1 MKEKVSILNLIGNGK
16 LEKLDKLYLLSKLKA
31 NSFLRSVHYSQIM
44 GQGTEFSQYRA
55 YQPGDDIRRLD
66 WKMYARSDKFFVRES
81 DQSKGIKFHFILDG
95 SASML
100 HEDEGLKKLDYS
112 KYLTAALAYI
122 GFNQGDEIEL
132 SIINSDQSIAYGK
145 ISSYKKFVQT
155 IHPIKAKKTWDE
167 NFHINSSRLQKTL
180 IIVLSDFH
188 EMQDEIKN
196 SILKARHANN
206 EILTF
211 CLLSDNEIN
220 CTYSLNS
227 QLQDLETKE
236 IITIK
241 NKASQKKYLEQL
253 EKELAEYK
261 QEFAAKNIDFQI
273 INCSND
279 IDQQIKMVLE
289 KRMLIQRNLN

>member
-1 MKEKVSILNLIGNGK
+1 
-16 LEKLDKLYLLSKLKA
+16 
-31 NSFLRSVHYSQIM
+31 M

-155 IHPIKAKKTWDE
+155 IHPIKAKKTWDKT
-167 NFHINSSRLQKTL
+167 FHINSSRLQKTL